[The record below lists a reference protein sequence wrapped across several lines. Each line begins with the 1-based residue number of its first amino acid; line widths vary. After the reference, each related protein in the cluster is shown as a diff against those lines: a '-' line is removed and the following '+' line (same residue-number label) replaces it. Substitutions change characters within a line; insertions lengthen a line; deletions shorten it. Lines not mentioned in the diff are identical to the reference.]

1 MAFKSVT
8 NSGIS
13 DADLARGFCETGA
26 IPEVGESISNADAAM
41 AKEKKEA
48 ARHRAD
54 CEKYGWEYSEPRG
67 GFMDDCDE

>member
-26 IPEVGESISNADAAM
+26 IPEVGESISNADAEM
-41 AKEKKEA
+41 RKDKKEA
-48 ARHRAD
+48 AAYRAM
-54 CEKYGWEYSEPRG
+54 CEKNNWEYTEPRG

>member
-26 IPEVGESISNADAAM
+26 IPKIGESISNADAKM
-41 AKEKKEA
+41 RKEKKEA
-48 ARHRAD
+48 AAYRAM
-54 CEKYGWEYSEPRG
+54 CEKNDWEYTEPRG